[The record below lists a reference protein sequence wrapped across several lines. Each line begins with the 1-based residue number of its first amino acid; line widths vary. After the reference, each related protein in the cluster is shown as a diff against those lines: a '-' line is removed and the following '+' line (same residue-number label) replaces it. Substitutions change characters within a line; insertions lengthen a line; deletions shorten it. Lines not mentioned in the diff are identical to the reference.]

1 VIYKF
6 KSKAAGDVI
15 MMGAT
20 GDEVLR
26 AMGREPA
33 IKGIVEPDTMPA
45 AIDALEQAIAAM
57 EADRARLEAEAAAA
71 GEKAPPRQGVG
82 LRQRAWPLIQMLKR
96 AHAAGEPIVWGV

>member
-1 VIYKF
+1 MIYKF

-15 MMGAT
+15 MMGPT

-33 IKGIVEPDTMPA
+33 AQGIIEPTAMPA
-45 AIDALEQAIAAM
+45 AIGALEQAIAAVEAERARA
-57 EADRARLEAEAAAA
+57 EADAEAA
-71 GEKAPPRQGVG
+71 GEKVPPRQAVG

>member
-15 MMGAT
+15 MMGPT
-20 GDEVLR
+20 GDEMLR

-33 IKGIVEPDTMPA
+33 AKGIVEPDEMPA
-45 AIDALEQAIAAM
+45 AIAALEHAIAAL
-57 EADRARLEAEAAAA
+57 EAERARAEAEAAAT
-71 GEKAPPRQGVG
+71 GEKLPPRPGVG